1 MSENKTIATYI
12 QVKSYSVQTTSN
24 SNTQMQTVCTTLYL
38 QIRTGKNKQ
47 TKKQKNTSHSWT
59 LNDKDV
65 LHEPKADDYG
75 SKAWFSDTFSG
86 FMNQFKTSGGDETG
100 FFQQQWCSCSH
111 KDVAYL
117 EIFKHLWQPGQDKLH
132 VSLILKDLVQRKVLQ
147 RWD

>member
-24 SNTQMQTVCTTLYL
+24 SNTQMQTVCTTQYL

-59 LNDKDV
+59 LNDKDM
-65 LHEPKADDYG
+65 LHEPKQMTTAAKHDLVTH
-75 SKAWFSDTFSG
+75 SQVSWNQLKTFS
-86 FMNQFKTSGGDETG
+86 GDETG
-100 FFQQQWCSCSH
+100 LFQQQWCSYSH

-117 EIFKHLWQPGQDKLH
+117 EIFKHSWQPGQD
-132 VSLILKDLVQRKVLQ
+132 
-147 RWD
+147 